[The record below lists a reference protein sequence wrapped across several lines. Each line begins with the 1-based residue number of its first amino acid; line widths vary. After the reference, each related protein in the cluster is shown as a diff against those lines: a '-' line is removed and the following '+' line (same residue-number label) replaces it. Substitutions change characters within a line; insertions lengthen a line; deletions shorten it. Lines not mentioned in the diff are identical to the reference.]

1 MTVQWRN
8 AELVTIL
15 TPDFKRRNDPAWT
28 VRSIANV
35 SDPPT
40 DAELT
45 AAIGD
50 VADLPNDV
58 IYVNDDNAAGT
69 RTYGL
74 LTDRTNNKWWRWK
87 MYEDGEAM
95 PTAGG
100 GVSFAAPA
108 LTLGTSNAI
117 GSSGTVMN
125 SDATIL
131 AFDATVPTTLTS
143 TTSAAAGSA
152 SVAARRDHAHAV
164 TFFDAT
170 VPGTIVPDASAAA
183 GSATVAARR
192 DHTHGISTAAA
203 TTLTSTS
210 TNTEGAGNDFARA
223 THTHAITFFDATNP
237 AQLTPDIAASAG
249 SATVAARRDHVHNV
263 PAATAVGLTVS
274 STSTEGGSTS
284 FARANHTHAITT
296 SSSPGAASQ
305 ILKTDGSGILYL
317 SRMAVGKGT
326 ITAGIELDV
335 AGDIEYTGALWANRG
350 GTAYQG
356 YIYVPLATKL
366 TSATWDGTA
375 SKGAADAGFKT
386 LTTDFPGYPANT
398 KAVNLRVAIRTT
410 ATGSTKYLA
419 IGVDSSN
426 YAVHARSQVSDIYAD
441 TNGICAVDASS
452 RVYFL
457 FGGTIENVV
466 VEILGYFM

>member
-1 MTVQWRN
+1 MGQRRN
-8 AELVTIL
+8 REMVNLLSA
-15 TPDFKRRNDPAWT
+15 DFKRRNDPAWT
-28 VRSIANV
+28 IRATANV

-45 AAIGD
+45 SLIGD
-50 VADLPNDV
+50 VADLPNDTFF
-58 IYVNDDNAAGT
+58 VNDDNGAGT

-74 LTDRTNNKWWRWK
+74 LTDRTNSKWWRWR
-87 MYEDGEAM
+87 MYEDGEAL
-95 PTAGG
+95 PTPGA
-100 GVSFAAPA
+100 SFAAPS
-108 LTLGTSNAI
+108 LTLGTANAI
-117 GSSGTVMN
+117 GASGTVMN

-131 AFDATVPTTLTS
+131 AFDATAPDTITPDQA
-143 TTSAAAGSA
+143 AAAG
-152 SVAARRDHAHAV
+152 
-164 TFFDAT
+164 T
-170 VPGTIVPDASAAA
+170 
-183 GSATVAARR
+183 ATVAARR
-192 DHTHGISTAAA
+192 DHSHGITTAAA

-263 PAATAVGLTVS
+263 PAATAVALSVS

-284 FARANHTHAITT
+284 FARANHTHAITS

-375 SKGAADAGFKT
+375 SKGVADTGFKT

-419 IGVDSSN
+419 IGVDASN